1 MMWLVHLWL
10 ALATPGHAEPYA
22 IVVSEK
28 TLGMPEWAQ
37 VVEALKAKYKG
48 KVFTYRTLVAEV
60 KDSLRAFRPKYV
72 CFVLRPP
79 SEVRNYVGISI
90 NRLTRELD
98 DDPYGDAIWG
108 IVTGYTPE
116 DALRLVSIDGFR
128 VRKVL
133 AGTSAGW
140 LEYVREGIATSETT
154 YGKMWVKLPDGAIV
168 DTTCP
173 TDRTKFLIDL
183 LNTNEFDMFIT
194 SGHGNVDMWQ
204 LHYPEPGLEGFFRS
218 KEGRVYGDPYEG
230 PDVYLNSTN
239 PKIYFGLGNCYIGM
253 IKDMNSMALA
263 WIHSGGAYMYTG
275 YIMPEGPDS
284 YQLGGIPGYFF
295 VQDHYTWP
303 EAFFA
308 NNQALLFD
316 LKNDTP
322 GTDPPDLDGAVLYG
336 DPALDVRVD
345 PVREPLYR
353 KEIHIARGE
362 ERDTVTVKIVMNEE
376 GKPGFTGKWGNRHP
390 VILLPFRAED
400 PRLIYT
406 DAYKAVVTDNF
417 VLMYIWKMGDPPLEA
432 GEGREV
438 VFTCLKVPT
447 ELDVAEEGS
456 ELPGPGMALEVHP
469 NPFWGR
475 SLLRYKLPAGI
486 YASLHIYDITG
497 RIVRRL
503 YEGRGPSGWHTL
515 SWDGRDDFGRKV
527 ASGVYI
533 CRLVAG
539 KSACAKRIVF
549 LR

>member
-1 MMWLVHLWL
+1 MSLICLWL
-10 ALATPGHAEPYA
+10 ALATPGHATPPYA
-22 IVVSEK
+22 IVVSEE
-28 TLGMPEWAQ
+28 TLGMPEWAE
-37 VVEALKAKYKG
+37 VVEALKAKYDG
-48 KVFTYRTLVAEV
+48 KVFTYRRWVTEV
-60 KDSLRAFRPKYV
+60 KDSLRAFSPKYV

-79 SEVRNYVGISI
+79 SETDVGTVQSI
-90 NRLTRELD
+90 NLMTRKLD
-98 DDPYGDAIWG
+98 DDIYGDAIWG

-140 LEYVREGIATSETT
+140 LRYVKEGIATSESD
-154 YGKMWVKLPDGAIV
+154 YGKMRVKLPDGAIV

-194 SGHGNVDMWQ
+194 SGHGNVDEWQ
-204 LHYPEPGLEGFFRS
+204 LHYPDPGLEGFFRS
-218 KEGRVYGDPYEG
+218 KAGQVYGDPHEG
-230 PDVYLNSTN
+230 PDIYLNSTN
-239 PKIYFGLGNCYIGM
+239 PKIYFGLGNCYIGK
-253 IKDMNSMALA
+253 IEDMNSMPLA

-284 YQLGGIPGYFF
+284 YQLGGMPAYFF

-322 GTDPPDLDGAVLYG
+322 GTNPPDLNGAALYG

-400 PRLIYT
+400 PKLIYT

-417 VLMYIWKMGDPPLEA
+417 VLMYIWKKGDPPLEA
-432 GEGREV
+432 GEEREV

-456 ELPGPGMALEVHP
+456 ELPGPGMALEVHS

-475 SLLRYKLPAGI
+475 TLLRYKLPAGI

-503 YEGRGPSGWHTL
+503 YEGRSPSGWHTL
-515 SWDGRDDFGRKV
+515 SWDGRDDLGRKV

-539 KSACAKRIVF
+539 RSSCAKRVVL